1 MNTLSL
7 DPNLQAAFG
16 TLRRGYADERFPSL
30 KTRVDR
36 LTRLRALLVEN
47 ETALCAALSAD
58 FGYRS
63 ADQSSFAEI
72 TTTIKSVNYALKNLK
87 FWMQASRRSPD
98 FSLWLSGAKTST
110 QAFPKGVVGIVS
122 PWNFPINLALSPLVS
137 VLAAGNRALIKPSEF
152 TPASSALLGELI
164 AKYFADTEVAVVCGE
179 AALAQQ
185 FVTLPFDHLIYTGG
199 ETVARHIMA
208 AAAVNLVPLT
218 LELGGKSP
226 VIVSE
231 SANLKKTAQRIAFG
245 KYFNAG
251 QICIAPDYLMIA
263 ADRLEEF
270 LNCLGEAVAAMNANA
285 GSVDSVT
292 VINDRHRQR
301 LAGLVA
307 DSAAQGARVVSFGDD
322 IGEHAYQLNIVIDA
336 PANTKICSEEI
347 FGPLLLIKTI
357 GNLDEQLSEI
367 RRGGHPLVIYYFGS
381 DDREFK
387 AIAEQTCSG
396 ALVKNDVIFQY
407 ANDDLPF
414 GGVGRSGMGKYRGLD
429 GFNEFSHTRAIFKS
443 GWLDISGWVTPPYT
457 PQFRILNKI
466 MRKI

>member
-1 MNTLSL
+1 MSSQI
-7 DPNLQAAFG
+7 DIQLQSAFDV
-16 TLRRGYADERFPSL
+16 LRDGYGEERFPSL
-30 KTRVDR
+30 KQRVSR
-36 LTRLRALLVEN
+36 LSRLKALLVEN
-47 ETALCAALSAD
+47 EEALCTALSTD

-63 ADQSSFAEI
+63 VDQSSFAEI
-72 TTTIKSVNYALKNLK
+72 TTTIKSVNYALKNVK
-87 FWMQASRRSPD
+87 FWMQASRRTPD
-98 FSLWLSGAKTST
+98 LSLRMSGAKTAT

-152 TPASSALLGELI
+152 TPASSALLAELV
-164 AKYFADTEVAVVCGE
+164 AKYFEKTEVAVVCGE
-179 AALAQQ
+179 AELAQQ

-263 ADRLEEF
+263 PERLDEF
-270 LNCLGEAVAAMNANA
+270 LNCLKDAVAAMNANA
-285 GSVDSVT
+285 DSVDSVT

-301 LAGLVA
+301 LADLVTE
-307 DSAAQGARVVSFGDD
+307 SAEQGARVESFGEES
-322 IGEHAYQLNIVIDA
+322 GAQPYKLNVVIDA
-336 PANTKICSEEI
+336 PESTKISCDEI

-357 GNLDEQLSEI
+357 GSLDAQLAEI
-367 RRGGHPLVIYYFGS
+367 RKGGHPLVIYYFGNNES
-381 DDREFK
+381 EFNTV
-387 AIAEQTCSG
+387 AEQTSSG
-396 ALVKNDVIFQY
+396 ALVKNEVIFQY

-443 GWLDISGWVTPPYT
+443 GWLDISGWVTPPYN
-457 PQFRILNKI
+457 PQFRMLNKI

>member
-1 MNTLSL
+1 
-7 DPNLQAAFG
+7 
-16 TLRRGYADERFPSL
+16 
-30 KTRVDR
+30 
-36 LTRLRALLVEN
+36 
-47 ETALCAALSAD
+47 
-58 FGYRS
+58 
-63 ADQSSFAEI
+63 
-72 TTTIKSVNYALKNLK
+72 
-87 FWMQASRRSPD
+87 
-98 FSLWLSGAKTST
+98 
-110 QAFPKGVVGIVS
+110 
-122 PWNFPINLALSPLVS
+122 
-137 VLAAGNRALIKPSEF
+137 
-152 TPASSALLGELI
+152 
-164 AKYFADTEVAVVCGE
+164 
-179 AALAQQ
+179 
-185 FVTLPFDHLIYTGG
+185 
-199 ETVARHIMA
+199 
-208 AAAVNLVPLT
+208 
-218 LELGGKSP
+218 
-226 VIVSE
+226 
-231 SANLKKTAQRIAFG
+231 
-245 KYFNAG
+245 
-251 QICIAPDYLMIA
+251 
-263 ADRLEEF
+263 
-270 LNCLGEAVAAMNANA
+270 
-285 GSVDSVT
+285 
-292 VINDRHRQR
+292 
-301 LAGLVA
+301 LVA

-336 PANTKICSEEI
+336 PANTKICSDEI

>member
-1 MNTLSL
+1 MTSL
-7 DPNLQAAFG
+7 IDTNLQTAFDS
-16 TLRRGYADERFPSL
+16 LRRGYGDERFPDL
-30 KTRVDR
+30 KRRVDR
-36 LTRLRALLVEN
+36 LTRLKASLVEN
-47 ETALCAALSAD
+47 EAALCAALSAD

-63 ADQSSFAEI
+63 VDQSSFAEI
-72 TTTIKSVNYALKNLK
+72 TTTIKSVNYALKHVK

-137 VLAAGNRALIKPSEF
+137 VLAAGNRALLKPSEF
-152 TPASSALLGELI
+152 TPATSALLAELI
-164 AKYFADTEVAVVCGE
+164 AKYFAETEVAVVCGE
-179 AALAQQ
+179 TELAQQ

-199 ETVARHIMA
+199 ESVARHIMA

-263 ADRLEEF
+263 PERLEEF
-270 LNCLGEAVAAMNANA
+270 LTYLKDAVAAMNANA
-285 GSVDSVT
+285 DSVDSVT

-301 LAGLVA
+301 LADLVSE
-307 DSAAQGARVVSFGDD
+307 SAAQGARVVTLGDES
-322 IGEHAYQLNIVIDA
+322 GGQAYKLDVVIDA
-336 PANTKICSEEI
+336 PTTAKISFDEI

-357 GNLDEQLSEI
+357 GTLAAQLTEI
-367 RRGGHPLVIYYFGS
+367 RGGGHPLVIYYFGS
-381 DDREFK
+381 NEDEFNT
-387 AIAEQTCSG
+387 IAEQTSSG
-396 ALVKNDVIFQY
+396 AIVKNEVIFQY

-429 GFNEFSHTRAIFKS
+429 GFNEFSHTRAMFKA

-457 PQFRILNKI
+457 PQFRMLNKI

>member
-1 MNTLSL
+1 
-7 DPNLQAAFG
+7 
-16 TLRRGYADERFPSL
+16 
-30 KTRVDR
+30 
-36 LTRLRALLVEN
+36 
-47 ETALCAALSAD
+47 
-58 FGYRS
+58 
-63 ADQSSFAEI
+63 
-72 TTTIKSVNYALKNLK
+72 
-87 FWMQASRRSPD
+87 MQASRRTPD
-98 FSLWLSGAKTST
+98 LSLRMSGAKTAT

-152 TPASSALLGELI
+152 TPASSALLAELI
-164 AKYFADTEVAVVCGE
+164 AKYFDVTEVSVVCGE
-179 AALAQQ
+179 AELAQQ

-263 ADRLEEF
+263 PERLNEF
-270 LNCLGEAVAAMNANA
+270 LNCLKDAVAAMNANA
-285 GSVDSVT
+285 DSVDSVT

-301 LAGLVA
+301 LADLV
-307 DSAAQGARVVSFGDD
+307 SESEEQGARVVSFGEES
-322 IGEHAYQLNIVIDA
+322 GAQPYTLNVVIDA
-336 PANTKICSEEI
+336 PETSKISCDEI
-347 FGPLLLIKTI
+347 FGPLLLIKSI
-357 GNLDEQLSEI
+357 GSLDAQLAEI
-367 RRGGHPLVIYYFGS
+367 RKGGHPLVIYYFGNNES
-381 DDREFK
+381 EFNTV
-387 AIAEQTCSG
+387 AEQTSSG
-396 ALVKNDVIFQY
+396 ALVKNEVIFQY

-443 GWLDISGWVTPPYT
+443 GWLDISGWVTPPYN
-457 PQFRILNKI
+457 PQFRMLNKI

>member
-1 MNTLSL
+1 MTSPIDPSL
-7 DPNLQAAFG
+7 QSAFDA
-16 TLRRGYADERFPSL
+16 LRRGYNDERFPSL
-30 KTRVDR
+30 KVRVDR
-36 LTRLRALLVEN
+36 LSRLKALLVEN
-47 ETALCAALSAD
+47 ETALCAALSED

-63 ADQSSFAEI
+63 VDQSSFAEI
-72 TTTIKSVNYALKNLK
+72 TTTIKSVNYALKNVK
-87 FWMQASRRSPD
+87 FWMQASRRTPD
-98 FSLWLSGAKTST
+98 LSLRMSGAKTAT

-152 TPASSALLGELI
+152 TPASSALLAALI
-164 AKYFADTEVAVVCGE
+164 AKYFEKTEVAVVCGE
-179 AALAQQ
+179 AELAQQ

-263 ADRLEEF
+263 PERLDEF
-270 LNCLGEAVAAMNANA
+270 LNCLKDAVAAMNANA
-285 GSVDSVT
+285 DSVDSVT

-301 LAGLVA
+301 LADLVTE
-307 DSAAQGARVVSFGDD
+307 SAEQGARVESFGEES
-322 IGEHAYQLNIVIDA
+322 GAQPYKLNVVIDA
-336 PANTKICSEEI
+336 PESTKISCDEI

-357 GNLDEQLSEI
+357 GSLDAQLAEI
-367 RRGGHPLVIYYFGS
+367 RKGGHPLVIYYFGNNES
-381 DDREFK
+381 EFNTV
-387 AIAEQTCSG
+387 AEQTSSG
-396 ALVKNDVIFQY
+396 ALVKNEVIFQY

-443 GWLDISGWVTPPYT
+443 GWLDISGWVTPPYN
-457 PQFRILNKI
+457 PQFRMLNKI

>member
-1 MNTLSL
+1 MSSQI
-7 DPNLQAAFG
+7 DIQLQSAFDA
-16 TLRRGYADERFPSL
+16 LRHGYGEERFPSL
-30 KTRVDR
+30 RQRVSR
-36 LTRLRALLVEN
+36 LSRLKALLVEN
-47 ETALCAALSAD
+47 EEALCAALSTD

-63 ADQSSFAEI
+63 VDQSSFAEI
-72 TTTIKSVNYALKNLK
+72 TTTIKSVNYALKNVK
-87 FWMQASRRSPD
+87 FWMQASRRTPD
-98 FSLWLSGAKTST
+98 LSLRMSGAKTAT

-152 TPASSALLGELI
+152 TPASSALLAALI
-164 AKYFADTEVAVVCGE
+164 AKYFEKTEVAVVCGE
-179 AALAQQ
+179 AELAQQ

-208 AAAVNLVPLT
+208 AVAVNLVPLT

-226 VIVSE
+226 VIVSQ
-231 SANLKKTAQRIAFG
+231 SANLKKAAQRIAFG

-263 ADRLEEF
+263 PERLGEF
-270 LNCLGEAVAAMNANA
+270 LACLKDAVASMNANA
-285 GSVDSVT
+285 DSVDSVT

-301 LAGLVA
+301 LAELVTEA
-307 DSAAQGARVVSFGDD
+307 TEQGARVVSFGEES
-322 IGEHAYQLNIVIDA
+322 GEQPYKLNIVIDA
-336 PANTKICSEEI
+336 PESTKISCDEI

-357 GNLDEQLSEI
+357 GSLDAQIAEI
-367 RRGGHPLVIYYFGS
+367 RKGGHPLVIYYFGNNES
-381 DDREFK
+381 EFNTV
-387 AIAEQTCSG
+387 AEQTSSG
-396 ALVKNDVIFQY
+396 ALVKNEVIFQY

-443 GWLDISGWVTPPYT
+443 GWLDISGWVTPPYN
-457 PQFRILNKI
+457 PQFRMLNKI